1 MPIRIPDDL
10 PARKTLEDEHVL
22 LIGEHEAL
30 RQDVRPMQIALL
42 NLMPEKM
49 KTETQLARVIAS
61 TPLQVV
67 LTLLT
72 TESYTPRHT
81 SQEHMLAFYQ
91 PWRQVAD
98 RNFDGLIVTGAP
110 IEEIPFEDVKYWD
123 ELTELFDWARTN
135 VLRSYNICW
144 GGQAA
149 LYHHY
154 GVPKHAMGRKLSG
167 IFRQRV
173 VAPQAPL
180 MRGFNSEFNV
190 PVSRFTETLRR
201 DIEAVP
207 SLRVLAE
214 SDVSGL
220 CMVED
225 TALGQVHVFNHF
237 EYDTGTLADEYDRD
251 VKSGRDPHLPVG
263 YFPGDDPTKAPINTW
278 RCHGHLLFGNWIN
291 ETYQEMPFDISLI
304 GRDRERAESAA

>member
-10 PARKTLEDEHVL
+10 PARKTLEDESVL
-22 LIGEHEAL
+22 LIGEHDAM

-42 NLMPEKM
+42 NLMPEKI

-61 TPLQVV
+61 TPLQVE

-72 TESYTPRHT
+72 TESYTPRNT

-91 PWRQVAD
+91 PWREVAD
-98 RNFDGLIVTGAP
+98 RKFDGLIVTGAP
-110 IEEIPFEDVKYWD
+110 IEEIPFETVRYWD

-154 GVPKHAMGRKLSG
+154 GVPKHDLGRKLSG
-167 IFRQRV
+167 IFRHRV
-173 VAPQAPL
+173 VAPNTPL
-180 MRGFNSEFNV
+180 MRGFNTEFNV
-190 PVSRFTETLRR
+190 PVSRYTETRR
-201 DIEAVP
+201 EDIAAVP
-207 SLRVLAE
+207 SLRVIAE
-214 SDVSGL
+214 SDEAGL
-220 CMVED
+220 CLVED

-237 EYDTGTLADEYDRD
+237 EYDTATLADEYARD
-251 VKSGRDPHLPVG
+251 LEAGRDPHMPES
-263 YFPGDDPTKAPINTW
+263 YFPGDDPGRAPPNTW

-291 ETYQEMPFDISLI
+291 EMYQETPFDISRI
-304 GRDRERAESAA
+304 GRDLERTDSAA